1 MEHILKT
8 NSSEFEKFIKNLMNN
23 APKGYYPWLFPVNG
37 KAPGVAKGI
46 SWKSEKARLTIKE
59 AINRLKQGKNVGISG
74 RANDPL
80 IIIDIDD
87 KKYRDQLK
95 PTLIIRSRKRV
106 GFHAFYWADHKDK
119 RLPINIPTDSGEIRS
134 SDQYVVCSGSFVNL
148 SNEDIDKMIAEGKAS
163 EEDKQRIINDPNRGV
178 YTVETARQP
187 TTITFDELPELFLDK
202 VRENEK
208 KTKEIEAWRKGN
220 PLTKVN
226 LTDKHSALFDLR
238 ITDVAP
244 SQPKSDRFPHP
255 LHDSDTGQNFS
266 IDGDLAHCWRHLVS
280 LNAIQYLVVKS
291 GYLSCEDAGTGHKGS
306 HQSYVIGDDGAI
318 FFAWLEAKKMGVI
331 PKDDPVP
338 INALLYIARMHKVCD
353 AKLIPNRNEYETKRL
368 PMDAWNKCL
377 LIIEEEY

>member
-1 MEHILKT
+1 MNRINQAKQIDHDDPLVMANHNNIGVLFGKISDVQKERLEMQIEINKSFNELT
-8 NSSEFEKFIKNLMNN
+8 SMVRENFTEIKNQLNHIPGLIKQSIQDQVMNC
-23 APKGYYPWLFPVNG
+23 
-37 KAPGVAKGI
+37 
-46 SWKSEKARLTIKE
+46 EKKEQQRLRE
-59 AINRLKQGKNVGISG
+59 V
-74 RANDPL
+74 
-80 IIIDIDD
+80 
-87 KKYRDQLK
+87 
-95 PTLIIRSRKRV
+95 
-106 GFHAFYWADHKDK
+106 
-119 RLPINIPTDSGEIRS
+119 
-134 SDQYVVCSGSFVNL
+134 
-148 SNEDIDKMIAEGKAS
+148 
-163 EEDKQRIINDPNRGV
+163 EEDKKKIINDPNRGV

-208 KTKEIEAWRKGN
+208 KAKEIEAWRKGN